1 MVSQTNTNRS
11 RGPRGRGRR
20 DEEKS
25 PYIEKVVSVRRV
37 SKVVKGGRNLSF
49 AAFVVIGD
57 EKGKVGYSS
66 GKAAAVPDAVR
77 KAVSTAKKELE
88 SINIKGTTVPHEVVA
103 KFGASKVMIK
113 PAAQGTGIIAGG
125 GVRAVMEVAGIKDVI
140 SKIHGSNNVFNVVKA
155 TMKALKSM
163 EMVDQ
168 PKNVE
173 KNDKSKNVEKNE
185 SENKTN

>member
-1 MVSQTNTNRS
+1 MVSQTNTNRG
-11 RGPRGRGRR
+11 RGQRDRRGRK

-77 KAVSTAKKELE
+77 KAVTTAKKEIE
-88 SINIKGTTVPHEVVA
+88 TIN
-103 KFGASKVMIK
+103 
-113 PAAQGTGIIAGG
+113 
-125 GVRAVMEVAGIKDVI
+125 
-140 SKIHGSNNVFNVVKA
+140 
-155 TMKALKSM
+155 MKRTSR
-163 EMVDQ
+163 
-168 PKNVE
+168 N
-173 KNDKSKNVEKNE
+173 
-185 SENKTN
+185 

>member
-1 MVSQTNTNRS
+1 MVSQTNNGTNRS
-11 RGPRGRGRR
+11 RGRDRR
-20 DEEKS
+20 RNDEEKN

-57 EKGKVGYSS
+57 EKGKVGFSS

-77 KAVSTAKKELE
+77 KAVTTAKKELE
-88 SINIKGTTVPHEVVA
+88 QINLKGTTIPHEVIA

-125 GVRAVMEVAGIKDVI
+125 GVRAVMEAAGVKDVI
-140 SKIHGSNNVFNVVKA
+140 SKTHGSNNVFNVVKA

-163 EMVDQ
+163 E
-168 PKNVE
+168 NL
-173 KNDKSKNVEKNE
+173 NKSRNKD
-185 SENKTN
+185 ENKDKTN

>member
-1 MVSQTNTNRS
+1 MVSQTNTNRG
-11 RGPRGRGRR
+11 RGPRGRGRGR
-20 DEEKS
+20 KDEEKS

-163 EMVDQ
+163 EIV
-168 PKNVE
+168 N
-173 KNDKSKNVEKNE
+173 KSKDVNKNE
-185 SENKTN
+185 SENKTD

>member
-1 MVSQTNTNRS
+1 MVSQTNTNRG
-11 RGPRGRGRR
+11 RGQRDRRGRK

-77 KAVSTAKKELE
+77 KAVTTAKKEIE
-88 SINIKGTTVPHEVVA
+88 TINIKGTTVPHEVIA
-103 KFGASKVMIK
+103 KFGASKVMIR

-125 GVRAVMEVAGIKDVI
+125 GVRAVMEAAGIKDVI

-163 EMVDQ
+163 EIV
-168 PKNVE
+168 N
-173 KNDKSKNVEKNE
+173 KSKDENKNE
-185 SENKTN
+185 SENKTD